1 MKRFFI
7 ALLIGIA
14 IPAAAR
20 ADTALDTVRTN
31 VGAVLA
37 VLRDPSLK
45 ADSATEQ
52 KKKKLRAIFDNIFDY
67 DEMSKAT
74 LSRNMDKLTPAQ
86 QKEFVALYKTLLE
99 NFYADTILSYKDQQ
113 VTFGKERPLGEN
125 RVEVE
130 TKLASGSTETPIN
143 FRLVQKDGHW
153 AAYDFS
159 VEGIGVVSNYRS
171 QFGRLLTKETPDAML
186 ANLRKQVAAK
196 PQ

>member
-159 VEGIGVVSNYRS
+159 VEGIGEVSNYRS
-171 QFGRLLTKETPDAML
+171 
-186 ANLRKQVAAK
+186 
-196 PQ
+196 